1 MTTTLHTRAMLARL
15 SISAWTARK
24 HDKSV
29 SAEVE
34 ATHGAHDAGRFNK
47 LLVSKA
53 LLEPLAK
60 LGGEVR
66 KYHYANTLPW
76 NDGGDRLLPSI
87 LFMAYTDQIREFKR
101 QFAKLVSE
109 LTHAYPAEVQTAR
122 NRLGSMYNPADYPD
136 VSELYGR
143 FDISIEFEPIPNA
156 KDFRVD
162 VSDEAADEIRNQI
175 TNSVNLRQQEAVK
188 DCYRRVREVVSKI
201 HERLSVEDAMFRD
214 TLIENARDL
223 MAVLPGLN
231 ITDDP
236 ALTALHGEI
245 NELLMVEPTTL
256 RNSPTKRKET
266 ADAADA
272 ILAKLPW
279 A

>member
-1 MTTTLHTRAMLARL
+1 MTKLHCKAMLAKL
-15 SISAWTARK
+15 SISQWTARK

-34 ATHGAHDAGRFNK
+34 RAHSAHDAGRFNK

-53 LLEPLAK
+53 LLEPLAT
-60 LGGEVR
+60 LAGEVR

-76 NDGGDRLLPSI
+76 NDSGDRLLTSV
-87 LFMAYTDQIREFKR
+87 LFMGYTDQIREYKR
-101 QFAKLVSE
+101 QFAKKVSE
-109 LTHAYPAEVQTAR
+109 LAAAYPTEVQAAR
-122 NRLGSMYNPADYPD
+122 NRLGSMYDPGDYPD

-143 FDISIEFEPIPNA
+143 FDISIEFMPVPDA

-175 TNSVNLRQQEAVK
+175 TESVNLRMNEAVK

-201 HERLSVEDAMFRD
+201 HERLSIEDATFRD

-223 MAVLPGLN
+223 MVVLPGLN

-236 ALTALHGEI
+236 VLAALHAEI
-245 NELLMVEPTTL
+245 TELLMVEPTTL

>member
-1 MTTTLHTRAMLARL
+1 M
-15 SISAWTARK
+15 
-24 HDKSV
+24 
-29 SAEVE
+29 
-34 ATHGAHDAGRFNK
+34 
-47 LLVSKA
+47 
-53 LLEPLAK
+53 
-60 LGGEVR
+60 R

-76 NDGGDRLLPSI
+76 NDSGDRLLTSV
-87 LFMAYTDQIREFKR
+87 LFMGYTDQIREYKR
-101 QFAKLVSE
+101 QFAKKVSE
-109 LTHAYPAEVQTAR
+109 LAAAYPTEVQAAR
-122 NRLGSMYNPADYPD
+122 NRLGSMYDPGDYPD

-143 FDISIEFEPIPNA
+143 FDISIEFMPVPDA

-175 TNSVNLRQQEAVK
+175 TESVNLRMNEAVK

-201 HERLSVEDAMFRD
+201 HERLSIEDATFRD

-223 MAVLPGLN
+223 MVVLPGLN

-236 ALTALHGEI
+236 VLAALHAEI
-245 NELLMVEPTTL
+245 TELLMVEPTTL